1 MVGFIGDQHLLSSDG
16 LGVFAEADYS
26 STTLSNGKVV
36 TAYLASSSGYL
47 TLSLYNPKN
56 GETTILGTNGS
67 ITEGYKLPKVFAL
80 DAGKFSVVLEEDATE
95 TNHNQISL
103 MTFNSGGT
111 QTGSTKVL
119 DSGYLMEFQNAAHTD
134 EGYFVTYRD
143 RAPDAELQYVG
154 RFFSPAGKLLHT
166 YDFDAGRATSD
177 FPRANPNLT
186 ILENGNMVA
195 VWEKSDSDGVYG
207 QIFNAKGKA
216 LGEQFKVSEDASTY
230 RFAQDPELVATPD
243 GGFLTV
249 YTRQA
254 IYPNTEDP
262 DVVYIQKFN
271 KNGVQKGAPTS
282 FDSKV
287 DGLSIAPREFSL
299 GLTKDGLI
307 LVSFTGY
314 GIKTG
319 YSTDS
324 NVLLAVLSP
333 SGKLVFGPTVVHADD
348 KTQPQSHSAFVN
360 LPDDKVMLTLYDETY
375 VQFSYQDSIQGV
387 DITTPDYFWEGNNKA
402 NVKSGTTG
410 EDILL
415 GLGGAD
421 KLSGSKGADYIKGG
435 NGNDTLSGGDG
446 GDLLFG
452 EDGDDTLKGDA
463 GSDTLYGGQG
473 NDMLNGGGGKDVLY
487 GGVGTDKLAG
497 DASNDL
503 LFGGDGLDRLNGG
516 GGKDELHGGADRDIL
531 TGSGG
536 SDTLYGDTGNDKLIG
551 GAGND
556 YVYGGDDKDLL
567 KGGGGDDFLQGGDGN
582 DKVYGDSGN
591 DQIYSGAGNDK
602 EYGGA
607 GNDYIY
613 DSDGNDR
620 LYGGDGADSFV
631 FQDTD
636 FGKDKILDFE
646 YGIDT
651 LDMGYTAYG
660 LQSAGKPAI
669 RIIDTDAGVLFKVD
683 NDHSVL
689 VVNADLSDFKAGD
702 YITDS
707 PF

>member
-1 MVGFIGDQHLLSSDG
+1 MVGFIGDQHLLSSNS
-16 LGVFAEADYS
+16 LGALAEADYS
-26 STTLSNGKVV
+26 STTLSNGKVA

-56 GETTILGTNGS
+56 GETTILGTIGT
-67 ITEGYKLPKVFAL
+67 ITEGYKLPKIFAL
-80 DAGKFSVVLEEDATE
+80 DAGKFSVVVEEDATE
-95 TNHNQISL
+95 INHNQISL
-103 MTFNSGGT
+103 MTFNSSGS

-119 DSGYLMEFQNAAHTD
+119 DSGYLMEFQNAIHTD
-134 EGYFVTYRD
+134 DGYFVTYRD

-154 RFFSPAGKLLHT
+154 RFYSPAGKLLNS

-177 FPRANPNLT
+177 FPRADPNLT
-186 ILENGNMVA
+186 ILDNGNILA
-195 VWEKSDSDGVYG
+195 VWEKSGSDGRFG
-207 QIFNAKGKA
+207 QIFNTKGKT
-216 LGEQFKVSEDASTY
+216 LGDQFNLSEDAGTY

-243 GGFLTV
+243 GGFMTV

-254 IYPNTEDP
+254 IYPNTEDT
-262 DVVYIQKFN
+262 DIVYIQKFN
-271 KNGVQKGAPTS
+271 KNGVQKGAPLS

-287 DGLSIAPREFSL
+287 DGASIAPREFSL

-324 NVLLAVLSP
+324 NVFLAVLSP
-333 SGKLVFGPTVVHADD
+333 SGKLIFGPTVAHDDD
-348 KTQPQSHSAFVN
+348 KTQPQSHSAFVT
-360 LPDDKVMLTLYDETY
+360 LPNDKVMLTLYDETY
-375 VQFSYQDSIQGV
+375 VQLSYQDSIQGV
-387 DITTPDYFWEGNNKA
+387 DITTPDYFWEGNNK
-402 NVKSGTTG
+402 NNEKSGTAG

-415 GLGGAD
+415 GLGGKD
-421 KLSGSKGADYIKGG
+421 KLSGGKGADYIKGG
-435 NGNDTLSGGDG
+435 GGDDTVFGGDG

-452 EDGDDTLKGDA
+452 EDGDDTLKGDGA
-463 GSDTLYGGQG
+463 SDTLYGGQD
-473 NDMLNGGGGKDVLY
+473 NDKLNGGSGQDFLY
-487 GGVGTDKLAG
+487 GGVGRDNLSG
-497 DASNDL
+497 DAGNDI
-503 LFGGDGLDRLNGG
+503 LFGGDGVDRLNGG
-516 GGKDELHGGADRDIL
+516 GGQDELHGGADRDIL
-531 TGSGG
+531 IGG
-536 SDTLYGDTGNDKLIG
+536 GASDTLYGDTGNDKLNG

-556 YVYGGDDKDLL
+556 YIYGGDDRDLL
-567 KGGGGDDFLQGGDGN
+567 KGGGGNDFLQGGDGN
-582 DKVYGDSGN
+582 DKVYGDAGN
-591 DQIYSGAGNDK
+591 DQIYSGAGNDR

-607 GNDYIY
+607 GDDSIY

-651 LDMGYTAYG
+651 LDMGLTAYG
-660 LQSAGKPAI
+660 LQAAGKPDI

-683 NDHSVL
+683 SDHSVL
-689 VVNADLSDFKAGD
+689 VVGADLSDFQSGD